1 MANTSVVLVDH
12 PLSLDI
18 SLSDF
23 SYTYLTFYDIARTT
37 CDIPRNSFF
46 TECDWSLQHWN
57 GADSET
63 KHNHDGQGVVSMLVA
78 CLKTHLTFQ
87 SRDILCS
94 HADWA
99 APNPSLHATKVTS
112 DLRL

>member
-1 MANTSVVLVDH
+1 MGLK
-12 PLSLDI
+12 LKCGSLWFRSAEMNYEVMLGRREI
-18 SLSDF
+18 Q
-23 SYTYLTFYDIARTT
+23 
-37 CDIPRNSFF
+37 
-46 TECDWSLQHWN
+46 CDWSLQHWN

-94 HADWA
+94 HANRA
-99 APNPSLHATKVTS
+99 AANPSLHATKVTS